1 MTSSPAIPSSRKI
14 VGYTGWNLVG
24 LCAPMLAAFFS
35 FPVLMRRLGPDRFGA
50 LSLVWLLVGYF
61 SLLDLGMG
69 RAMTKITADALSL
82 SRHRELPRIFWT
94 ALSLMAAL
102 GLAGAAALFA
112 AADWLATV
120 RLSIPLPL
128 QPEVRTAFVLSA
140 VALPFTVTVTGLIGV
155 LETHQRFRL
164 INLVRIPVGC
174 ATFLAPVAVLPFSSS
189 LVAVVAAL
197 LAVRLLEIAVYFAA
211 CLLCIPS
218 LRCLPCPSCSMVRP
232 LLTFGGWL
240 TVSNL
245 VLPVMLQIDRF
256 IVGAVKSLA
265 NVSAY
270 TIPSELVVRVLILP
284 RAFVSALFPPLAMH
298 FARRDGLA
306 DALFSRAVRLLFL
319 VLFPPVLLLA
329 AVAPEF
335 LSLWLGASYD
345 PVMARLLRIMLAGIL
360 LYALAYLA
368 FSLLQ
373 SAGRPDRAARWHLAE
388 LPVFLL
394 AAVLATRS
402 WGVTGMAAAWSIRC
416 LLDALVLFLLAHR
429 HVPAARHGIL
439 RTAAFLLLVAL
450 AFLPVGLLHRG
461 PLLRAGLAAAA
472 TLAILALAVPFL
484 LLPAERASLRSRL
497 ASLLRRPRVRLALWT
512 LAALTALLLAAAAW
526 FFRPVTQTLHIA
538 LPSRSVGLQPHLPS
552 PAPPAPIRLAL
563 VADLHSCR
571 YGPHQSTLLRMLDDA
586 RPDLVLLGGD
596 IFDDKLPDS
605 NAQTFLRAAAAKYP
619 CFYVSGNHEYWSR
632 RIDEMKAFVRSCGI
646 PVLEGDAVPVE
657 CNGRTLDVCGID
669 DPTYLPR
676 ETWLAQLDAATAAA
690 HPDHLRILLT
700 HRPERVDDYQNRG
713 FDLVLA
719 AHAHGGQM
727 RLPGTTLAAFAPDQ
741 GFFPRYTSG
750 LYTLPDGTPMVVTRG
765 LAREATPLPRYF
777 NHPQLLLLSLE

>member
-1 MTSSPAIPSSRKI
+1 MSAAPAIPTSRKI
-14 VGYTGWNLVG
+14 VGFTAWNLLG

-35 FPVLMRRLGPDRFGA
+35 FPVLMRHLGPDRFGA

-82 SRHRELPRIFWT
+82 ARHRELPRIFWT

-102 GLAGAAALFA
+102 GLLGAAALAA

-128 QPEVRTAFVLSA
+128 QGEVRTAFLLSA
-140 VALPFTVTVTGLIGV
+140 VALPFTITVTGLIGI
-155 LETHQRFRL
+155 LETHQHFRL
-164 INLVRIPVGC
+164 INIVRIPIGC

-197 LAVRLLEIAVYFAA
+197 LAVRLLEIAIYFAS
-211 CLLCIPS
+211 CILCIPA
-218 LRCLPCPSCSMVRP
+218 LRCVPCPSRAMIRP

-240 TVSNL
+240 TVSNI
-245 VLPVMLQIDRF
+245 VLPIMLQIDRF
-256 IVGAVKSLA
+256 VVGAVKSLA

-298 FARRDGLA
+298 FARNDGLA
-306 DALFSRAVRLLFL
+306 DPLFARAVRLLFL

-329 AVAPEF
+329 ALAPDF
-335 LSLWLGASYD
+335 LSLWLGHAYD
-345 PVMARLLRIMLAGIL
+345 PVMTPLLRIMLAGIL

-394 AAVLATRS
+394 AAVLATRR
-402 WGVTGMAAAWSIRC
+402 WGVTGMAVAWSVRC
-416 LLDALVLFLLAHR
+416 LLDALVLFFLALR
-429 HVPAARHGIL
+429 HVPAARPGIL

-450 AFLPVGLLHRG
+450 AFLPAVRFNG
-461 PLLRAGLAAAA
+461 PLMRVGLAAAA
-472 TLAILALAVPFL
+472 ILVILALAIPFL
-484 LLPAERASLRSRL
+484 LQPDERASFRARVSRI
-497 ASLLRRPRVRLALWT
+497 ARRPLVRRAAWLLAGIL
-512 LAALTALLLAAAAW
+512 LALAAATAW
-526 FFRPVTQTLHIA
+526 FFRPVTQTLH
-538 LPSRSVGLQPHLPS
+538 LHLPS
-552 PAPPAPIRLAL
+552 TNSPAAPVRIAF

-571 YGPHQSTLLRMLDDA
+571 YGPNQSTLLRMLEEA

-596 IFDDKLPDS
+596 IFDDKLSDA

-646 PVLEGDAVPVE
+646 PVLEGAAATVD

-690 HPDHLRILLT
+690 QTDHVRILLT
-700 HRPERVDDYQNRG
+700 HRPEPVDDYQNRG
-713 FDLVLA
+713 FDLILA

-727 RLPGTTLAAFAPDQ
+727 RIPGTTLAAYAPDQ
-741 GFFPRYTSG
+741 GFLPRYTSG
-750 LYTLPDGTPMVVTRG
+750 LYTLPDGTPMVVTPG
-765 LAREATPLPRYF
+765 LAREATPLPRIF
-777 NHPQLLLLSLE
+777 NPPTLLLLTLE

>member
-1 MTSSPAIPSSRKI
+1 MSAAPSIPSSRKI

-35 FPVLMRRLGPDRFGA
+35 FPVLMHRLGPDRFGA

-102 GLAGAAALFA
+102 GLLGAAALGG

-120 RLSIPLPL
+120 RLSIPAPL
-128 QPEVRTAFVLSA
+128 QHEVRTAFILSA
-140 VALPFTVTVTGLIGV
+140 VALPFTVTVTGLIGI

-197 LAVRLLEIAVYFAA
+197 LAVRLLEIAIYFAA
-211 CLLCIPS
+211 CIVCIPA
-218 LRCLPCPSCSMVRP
+218 LRCVPCPSRAMVRP

-240 TVSNL
+240 TVSNI
-245 VLPVMLQIDRF
+245 VLPIMLQIDRF

-298 FARRDGLA
+298 FARNDGLA
-306 DALFSRAVRLLFL
+306 DALFARAVRLLFL

-329 AVAPEF
+329 ALAPDF

-345 PVMARLLRIMLAGIL
+345 PVMTRLLRIMLAGIL

-394 AAVLATRS
+394 AAVLATRR
-402 WGVTGMAAAWSIRC
+402 WGVTGMAVAWSVRC
-416 LLDALVLFLLAHR
+416 LLDALALFLLAHR
-429 HVPAARHGIL
+429 HVPAARPGIL
-439 RTAAFLLLVAL
+439 RTAAFLLLALL
-450 AFLPVGLLHRG
+450 AFFPVIHFHG
-461 PLLRAGLAAAA
+461 PLIRCGLAAAEI
-472 TLAILALAVPFL
+472 LAILALAIPLL
-484 LLPAERASLRSRL
+484 LLPDERASLRARL
-497 ASLLRRPRVRLALWT
+497 ARMARHPRVRRALWT
-512 LAALTALLLAAAAW
+512 LAALLLALLAATTW
-526 FFRPVTQTLHIA
+526 FFRPVTQTIH
-538 LPSRSVGLQPHLPS
+538 LPLSRSVGLQP
-552 PAPPAPIRLAL
+552 PAPIRIAF

-571 YGPHQSTLLRMLDDA
+571 YGPGQSTLLRMLDEA

-596 IFDDKLPDS
+596 IFDDKLPDG

-646 PVLEGDAVPVE
+646 PVLEGAAVPVE

-690 HPDHLRILLT
+690 HEDHVRILLT
-700 HRPERVDDYQNRG
+700 HRPEPVGDYQNRH
-713 FDLVLA
+713 FDLILA

-727 RLPGTTLAAFAPDQ
+727 RLPGTALAAYAPDQ
-741 GFFPRYTSG
+741 GFFPRYTAG
-750 LYTLPDGTPMVVTRG
+750 RYDLPDGTPMIVTPG
-765 LAREATPLPRYF
+765 LAREATPLPRLF
-777 NHPQLLLLSLE
+777 NPPTLLLLTLE